1 MTENLLFKKIYG
13 SVAAA
18 NIGSAMGAAVEW
30 VSVPG
35 GGWKAVEDKLG
46 WVEGFLPWVQKD
58 RDVRYWNNSP
68 RLHYYEVNMEPG
80 MFIRWRGLSSDWAF
94 R

>member
-80 MFIRWRGLSSDWAF
+80 MTEDGAES
-94 R
+94 